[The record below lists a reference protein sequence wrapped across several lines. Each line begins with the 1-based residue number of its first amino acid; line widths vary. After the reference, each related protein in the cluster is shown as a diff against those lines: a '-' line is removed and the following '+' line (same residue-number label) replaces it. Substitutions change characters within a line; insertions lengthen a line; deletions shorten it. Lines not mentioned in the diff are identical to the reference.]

1 MQSTREFFIQ
11 TLGIEAWLAMVLA
24 IGIVVDDAII
34 AGENIYENL
43 AKGKSRMEAA
53 IEGARQVKIP
63 LTFSILTNIVAF
75 LPLMFIE
82 GGMGKVMMAI
92 PAVVILCFAI
102 SWDRFE
108 KEISR
113 RSLLFRFGYGQWT
126 AHLVR
131 TIHICASDVGF
142 GSLTVAKALRAGVR
156 DGDTVPEHR
165 AVEVEFEIDDLR
177 LRLGRRG

>member
-1 MQSTREFFIQ
+1 RPEEHSGRTPASRKYSPRARRDRAFRKGASPIPVPRTFGRRRTRSHR
-11 TLGIEAWLAMVLA
+11 
-24 IGIVVDDAII
+24 
-34 AGENIYENL
+34 AGCHP
-43 AKGKSRMEAA
+43 AATSRQDLQPRSCTRDG
-53 IEGARQVKIP
+53 GAKIP
-63 LTFSILTNIVAF
+63 TQAHAPTRPEATHVA
-75 LPLMFIE
+75 
-82 GGMGKVMMAI
+82 
-92 PAVVILCFAI
+92 LCFAI

-131 TIHICASDVGF
+131 TIHICASDMGF